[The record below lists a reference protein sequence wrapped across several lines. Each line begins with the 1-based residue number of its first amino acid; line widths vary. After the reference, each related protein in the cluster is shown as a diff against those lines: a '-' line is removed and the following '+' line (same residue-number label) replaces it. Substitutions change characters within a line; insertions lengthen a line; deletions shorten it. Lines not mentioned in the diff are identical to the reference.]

1 MRTDRHPF
9 FSFLL
14 PVFLTLFVECHASTH
29 CSFKRNATCDSTG
42 NATLNTAEF
51 YKKYNDCY
59 WSLRDK
65 DDIKIDKVNPSLNL
79 AVQCTRPEILV
90 KVHCITPKDVFLTC
104 YMIVNQ
110 TNTKNPEWISD
121 GEPHHRNWV
130 FVFIPV
136 SLSLVVISA
145 LAVMYSKYTIL
156 VFLSKWVYTSQNK
169 LLLEAIRKHVV
180 SEGI

>member
-1 MRTDRHPF
+1 MDNIAAAHLYKNPHII
-9 FSFLL
+9 
-14 PVFLTLFVECHASTH
+14 TLALEFQIVLILD

-145 LAVMYSKYTIL
+145 LAVMY
-156 VFLSKWVYTSQNK
+156 
-169 LLLEAIRKHVV
+169 RKR
-180 SEGI
+180 G